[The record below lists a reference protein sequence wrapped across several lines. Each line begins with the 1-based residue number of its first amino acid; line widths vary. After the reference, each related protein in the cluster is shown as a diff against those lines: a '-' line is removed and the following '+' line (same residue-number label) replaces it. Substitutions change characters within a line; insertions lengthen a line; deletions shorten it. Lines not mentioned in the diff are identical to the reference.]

1 MIFLF
6 VVTGCFES
14 NKHVTT
20 HKINQDGL
28 QALLVL
34 PVKNTHNSTQA
45 LPSVIILGGPE
56 GGIQGATET
65 GKKLAE
71 HGIAALAVGYFG
83 MPELPAT
90 LNNIPLEYF
99 NAAIKYIDTSTQLTR
114 NQCNQIPVIGSSR
127 GAELALLLGTNNKHF
142 APIIAI
148 SPSSHS
154 WGALGDKDAAAWT
167 VNNQPVPFVP
177 RHSNPDYSVSQF
189 VGIDYFR
196 QELKHPDAKNAV
208 IESSKINGQVLLIAG
223 DDDRL
228 WPSAEMAEN
237 IYAQFA
243 NRGLEQQVEKL
254 IFPDAGHVI
263 APGLPSNIVQSKL
276 GEAQTILFGGN
287 RSANENAQNA
297 GLNAIVKLIKS
308 PICYNSKASF
318 NPKKLQSLRELLNT
332 SNSSSVV
339 LKRAGE
345 VVFEFG
351 DIFEKH
357 TIHSIRKPILNSLYG

>member
-1 MIFLF
+1 M
-6 VVTGCFES
+6 
-14 NKHVTT
+14 
-20 HKINQDGL
+20 
-28 QALLVL
+28 
-34 PVKNTHNSTQA
+34 
-45 LPSVIILGGPE
+45 
-56 GGIQGATET
+56 
-65 GKKLAE
+65 
-71 HGIAALAVGYFG
+71 
-83 MPELPAT
+83 
-90 LNNIPLEYF
+90 
-99 NAAIKYIDTSTQLTR
+99 
-114 NQCNQIPVIGSSR
+114 
-127 GAELALLLGTNNKHF
+127 
-142 APIIAI
+142 
-148 SPSSHS
+148 
-154 WGALGDKDAAAWT
+154 
-167 VNNQPVPFVP
+167 
-177 RHSNPDYSVSQF
+177 
-189 VGIDYFR
+189 
-196 QELKHPDAKNAV
+196 
-208 IESSKINGQVLLIAG
+208 LLIAG